1 MINLKKVRKTYPLK
15 SGPVHALK
23 DINIEI
29 KKGSFT
35 AIIGPSGSGK
45 STLMSLVGCLD
56 LPSEGSIQ
64 LNGKELSQYTEDELA
79 KVRGKTIGFVF
90 QKFNLIPALTALQ
103 NITLPMM
110 FQEIP
115 KDKRE
120 GRAKELSA
128 FVGLENRMDHKPNQ
142 LSGGEQQRVSIARAL
157 ANNPDVI
164 LADEPTGN
172 LDSVTGKKIIELF
185 QRLNQKEGKTIIFV
199 THDQNMK
206 KYAKNII
213 TLSDGE
219 VVGGKTK

>member
-1 MINLKKVRKTYPLK
+1 MIVLKKVRKTYRLK

-23 DINIEI
+23 NINIEI

-45 STLMSLVGCLD
+45 STLMGLIGCLD
-56 LPSEGSIQ
+56 LPTEGSMQ
-64 LNGKELSQYTEDELA
+64 LNGKELSKYSEDELA
-79 KVRGKTIGFVF
+79 KIRGKMIGFVF

-103 NITLPMM
+103 NVTLPMM

-115 KDKRE
+115 KNKRE
-120 GRAKELSA
+120 EKAKELLT

-157 ANNPDVI
+157 ANNPEVI

-185 QRLNQKEGKTIIFV
+185 QRLNKEEDKTIIFV

-206 KYAKNII
+206 KYAKHVIMI
-213 TLSDGE
+213 SDGE
-219 VVGGKTK
+219 VVGGKT

>member
-1 MINLKKVRKTYPLK
+1 MIVLKKVRKTYRLK
-15 SGPVHALK
+15 SVPVHALK
-23 DINIEI
+23 NINIEI

-45 STLMSLVGCLD
+45 STLMGLIGCLD
-56 LPSEGSIQ
+56 LPTEGSMQ
-64 LNGKELSQYTEDELA
+64 LNGKELSKYSEDELA
-79 KVRGKTIGFVF
+79 KIRGKMIGFVF

-103 NITLPMM
+103 NVTLPMM

-115 KDKRE
+115 KNKRE
-120 GRAKELSA
+120 EKAKELLT

-157 ANNPDVI
+157 ANNPEVI

-185 QRLNQKEGKTIIFV
+185 QRLNKEEDKTIIFV

-206 KYAKNII
+206 KYAKNVIMI
-213 TLSDGE
+213 SDGE
-219 VVGGKTK
+219 VVGGKT